1 MMLDQREFNPL
12 NNYFN
17 QLVYAIG
24 SYHYNWHPQIEL
36 LWLLQGQIEVNVDGA
51 RYTLAQDGL
60 MSINP
65 NIGHATFAQTPDSIA
80 LRLHIDPEFYR
91 YQGVNVLTGQFTL
104 NSAQRQFHPNYTTL
118 RQSLAQLY
126 LGQVSDSLSV
136 FEQNALFYQISSV
149 LYQDFFNLQPDIQAP
164 TALNSD
170 QLNIA
175 TAYLDTHYQR
185 EITLE
190 SLAKFCN
197 YSPSY
202 LSKLFKTQL
211 GINFY
216 EYLVRCRLQHA
227 VYALADHRQKIVD
240 VALASGFKEV
250 KSFNAMFKKH
260 FGQTPSAYRKTLSPE
275 ILSQD
280 QKFKRALSIPQHDQ
294 ILKHL
299 VAIVTADNANPAND
313 PCATCENK
321 QAETNYQNLKKQLQQ
336 LLDDQ
341 P

>member
-1 MMLDQREFNPL
+1 MLDQLQLNPL

-51 RYTLAQDGL
+51 RYTLGQDGL

-65 NIGHATFAQTPDSIA
+65 NIGHATFALTPDSIA
-80 LRLHIDPEFYR
+80 LRLHIDPRFYH
-91 YQGVNVLTGQFTL
+91 YQGVNVLNGQFNL
-104 NSAQRQFHPNYTTL
+104 NSAQRQVHPNYDTL
-118 RQSLAQLY
+118 RHSLAQLY
-126 LGQVSDSLSV
+126 LGQVSENLSA
-136 FEQNALFYQISSV
+136 FEQNALFYQISSL
-149 LYQDFFNLQPDIQAP
+149 LYHDFFTLQPGTQAP
-164 TALNSD
+164 AALNSD

-175 TAYLDTHYQR
+175 TAYLDTHYQS

-202 LSKLFKTQL
+202 LSKLFKAQL

-240 VALASGFKEV
+240 VALVSGFKEV

-299 VAIVTADNANPAND
+299 VTIVTQDNTTQVND
-313 PCATCENK
+313 PCATCNFN
-321 QAETNYQNLKKQLQQ
+321 QAEQKYQNLKNRLQQ
-336 LLDDQ
+336 LLDAE